1 MSFDSLGLCAELLS
15 AVSKL
20 GYDKPSTIQTAAIPA
35 ILKGKDMMAS
45 AQTGTGKTAAFTL
58 PMLQRLSETETKGP
72 RKVRALVLTPTRE
85 LAGQVNDSVFK
96 YSKNLSLFTT
106 PIYGGVSMGAQFKAL
121 RRGVDILVATPG
133 RLIDHMERGTVDLS
147 AVEFIVLDEADRM
160 LDMGFAPDM
169 ERILRDVPKQRQT
182 LLFSATFS
190 DSIKKLAA
198 KYLNK
203 PELIEVAKPNSASN
217 NITQAAYQVDN
228 ERKTDL
234 LAHLFE
240 QHGLEQV
247 LVFTRTKRGADR
259 LAKQLD
265 GHGIRA
271 ASIHGDKS
279 QGQRNRALAMFKK
292 HKVRTL
298 VATDVAARGLDIQ
311 QLSHVVNF
319 ELPDDIENYV
329 HRIGRT
335 GRAGKKGTAISLIGS
350 HEFSQLKAIE
360 KLIKTRINTDTM
372 EGFEPTQRPRREA
385 PPNKRYGK
393 PGGGRPGNKPGARS
407 GGKPKSGGKSSDS
420 KRGGFKGA
428 KPGVRGNSGGADAS
442 GNRRRKPSKNGN
454 RQAA

>member
-1 MSFDSLGLCAELLS
+1 MSFDSLGLSDALLRTIN
-15 AVSKL
+15 KL
-20 GYDKPSTIQTAAIPA
+20 GYDKPSTIQSAAIPA
-35 ILKGKDMMAS
+35 ILKGRDVMAS

-58 PMLQRLSETETKGP
+58 PMLQLLGETISKGP

-85 LAGQVNDSVFK
+85 LANQVNDSVIK
-96 YSKNLSLFTT
+96 YSKNVSVFST

-121 RRGVDILVATPG
+121 RHGVDILVATPG

-147 AVEFIVLDEADRM
+147 AIEFIVLDEADRM

-169 ERILRDVPKQRQT
+169 ERILRDVPKTRQT

-190 DSIKKLAA
+190 GNIKKLAA
-198 KYLNK
+198 QYLNK
-203 PELIEVAKPNSASN
+203 PELIEVAKPNSAST

-228 ERKTDL
+228 ERKTEL
-234 LAHLFE
+234 LTHLFDK
-240 QHGLEQV
+240 HDLEQV

-265 GHGIRA
+265 GKGIRA
-271 ASIHGDKS
+271 AAIHGDKS

-335 GRAGKKGTAISLIGS
+335 GRAGKKGTAISLIGN

-360 KLIKTRINTDTM
+360 KLIKNRIHIDTM
-372 EGFEPTQRPRREA
+372 DGFEPTKRARQELPSKPKRFNKPAGGKRAAPRTKDAASKNAKRRR
-385 PPNKRYGK
+385 PNKGK
-393 PGGGRPGNKPGARS
+393 P
-407 GGKPKSGGKSSDS
+407 
-420 KRGGFKGA
+420 
-428 KPGVRGNSGGADAS
+428 
-442 GNRRRKPSKNGN
+442 RK
-454 RQAA
+454 AA